1 MKRIINFSLIVLGF
15 LAFLYPTSV
24 SAAAPFQRFPST
36 CSGKAQSSSV
46 CQEVGKNN
54 NPFDGSSGIV
64 ATIANFM
71 AAIGGII
78 AVVVIMLS
86 GLRLIMSGGDSAKL
100 TQSRNAIIYA
110 AAGIVVIVLARTIIG
125 FVLSKL

>member
-1 MKRIINFSLIVLGF
+1 MKKILIISILILGLVAVLF
-15 LAFLYPTSV
+15 PAPTY
-24 SAAAPFQRFPST
+24 AAFQRLPET
-36 CSGKAQSSSV
+36 CEGRAWYSSV

-71 AAIGGII
+71 AAIGGLI